1 MIFRN
6 GEMIRRVPEADI
18 VDALMEELAR
28 WEAEN
33 AAKLASE
40 GRQPPESGVEGIGR
54 RKLPVIAG

>member
-6 GEMIRRVPEADI
+6 GEMIRRVPEAQI

-28 WEAEN
+28 WETEN
-33 AAKLASE
+33 AARLPK
-40 GRQPPESGVEGIGR
+40 PEVEGLGR